1 MSNLIQMGKRGPS
14 TARGR
19 AAVRHNAL
27 KHGLSSDAPVIPE
40 RESDEEWQRH
50 LDGTIESLQPE
61 GHLEA
66 VLAERIA
73 SLLWRLKRAVRYETE
88 MTSQYIHDIP
98 DDIAVAAKYAKGALK
113 IPTEESITLDKIGA
127 LITRRLLP
135 SGEVLDRIMRYE
147 AHLHRQLTQ
156 TLHELEALQARRH
169 GERTPSPGST
179 SAARPARS
187 AAKNPAARNR

>member
-1 MSNLIQMGKRGPS
+1 MASRGPN
-14 TARGR
+14 TERGK
-19 AAVRHNAL
+19 AASSRSSI

-40 RESDEEWQRH
+40 RESDDEWQRH
-50 LDGTIESLQPE
+50 LDGVIQSLEPE

-73 SLLWRLKRAVRYETE
+73 SLLWRIKRAVRYETE

-98 DDIAVAAKYAKGALK
+98 DDMAVAAKYAKGALR

-169 GERTPSPGST
+169 GERTPLARLDISGPPGS
-179 SAARPARS
+179 
-187 AAKNPAARNR
+187 